1 MKKLLHLT
9 FAIALVFSVTCTTF
23 ATTWADHEVVC
34 PVCKQ
39 KNTFKTPM
47 SFGNYIYHWPSK
59 FQYIYW
65 PLTDSPVLY
74 SCSKCHYTAFMFD
87 FAELKQDKVAQIK
100 KMLAEYPFEGVYA
113 KYTEIPM
120 SKRLAIAEK
129 VYAIIGQ
136 DDDWWCRFERVK
148 GYHFGAERKEAEAAA
163 ARKKALE
170 LAEKILR
177 DKQTT
182 PSQKELFLI
191 TGGMKYFLGNHDGAI
206 KDLEHALTLKFE
218 ASGLEKEKA
227 AGFDQYLS
235 EVVTQ
240 FIAAIRDEAKAKTEP
255 VWPHRVL
262 QGHRGWVMNVAY
274 SPDSSL
280 VASADI
286 NHGLKLWDGRTGA
299 LKHTF
304 TDRSVI
310 QSITFSPDNKL
321 LAASGYNATV
331 DIWDLHDNKLVK
343 ILEGHN
349 GHVDALAFSP
359 DGKLLASGSWDKSV
373 KIWNVSTRT
382 FQLTLPHTESVW
394 DVAFSPDG
402 ATLAS
407 IDYNGTVRL
416 WDPKAGNV
424 RRQFSLNDR
433 SGFVVYS
440 PDGKLLALQGKQGI
454 ALVDTATDKVVRTLE
469 GHRGGPHAVA
479 FSPDGKRLASVSW
492 DGTFRLWNVAT
503 GEQQELVTER
513 GGRLRDV
520 KFAPDGLTVV
530 TASEDGTVRLWDV
543 RPGVKAVK
551 PEANPQ

>member
-1 MKKLLHLT
+1 MKKLLHLS
-9 FAIALVFSVTCTTF
+9 FAIALIFSVTCTSF
-23 ATTWADHEVVC
+23 ATTWAPQDVVC
-34 PVCKQ
+34 PVCKH
-39 KNTFKTPM
+39 KNTFMAPM

-65 PLTDSPVLY
+65 PLIDSPVLY
-74 SCSKCHYTAFMFD
+74 SCSKCHYSAFMFD
-87 FAELKQDKVAQIK
+87 FKELKPDKLPQIK
-100 KMLAEYPFEGVYA
+100 KMLSEYPWEGVYA

-148 GYHFGAERKEAEAAA
+148 GYHFAAEKKEAEAAA

-177 DKQTT
+177 DKQKT
-182 PSQKELFLI
+182 PSEKELFLI
-191 TGGMKYFLGNHDGAI
+191 TGGMKYFLGNHAGAI

-218 ASGLEKEKA
+218 NAEVEKEKA
-227 AGFDQYLS
+227 AGFDGYLS
-235 EVVTQ
+235 QVLKE
-240 FIAAIRDEAKAKTEP
+240 FIAAIKDEEKAKTEP

-262 QGHRGWVMNVAY
+262 EGHKGWVMNVAY

-286 NHGLKLWDGRTGA
+286 DNGLKLWDGRTGT
-299 LKHTF
+299 LKHKF
-304 TDRSVI
+304 PDRSVI

-321 LAASGYNATV
+321 LAAGGYNKTI
-331 DIWDLHDNKLVK
+331 DLWDLSSNKLVK
-343 ILEGHN
+343 VLEGHSEY
-349 GHVDALAFSP
+349 VDALAFTP
-359 DGKLLASGSWDKSV
+359 DGKLLASGSWDDTV
-373 KIWNVSTRT
+373 KIWNTSTWT
-382 FQLTLPHTESVW
+382 SQLSLPHPESVW

-402 ATLAS
+402 TTLAS
-407 IDYNGTVRL
+407 IDFKGTIRL

-424 RRQFSLNDR
+424 RRHFSVNDT
-433 SGFVVYS
+433 SGFVVFS

-454 ALVDTATDKVVRTLE
+454 ALAETATDKVVRTLE
-469 GHRGGPHAVA
+469 GHQRAAHAVA

-492 DGTFRLWNVAT
+492 DGTLRLWNVAT
-503 GEQQELVTER
+503 GELLEVITER
-513 GGRLRDV
+513 GGQFRDV
-520 KFAPDGLTVV
+520 KFAPDGLSVV
-530 TASEDGTVRLWDV
+530 TASGDGTVRIWDV